1 MDMNYVFATYWFF
14 IMIIFDDK
22 KHEIIIKIIITSV
35 SLRHYVSS
43 KIFVEYVFLFLL
55 ICFGD
60 GSSPRR
66 YSVKNMFLKIPQISQ
81 ENTCV
86 R

>member
-43 KIFVEYVFLFLL
+43 KIFVEYLSF
-55 ICFGD
+55 CF
-60 GSSPRR
+60 
-66 YSVKNMFLKIPQISQ
+66 F
-81 ENTCV
+81 
-86 R
+86 